1 MSKCRIII
9 NCYIFY
15 KQKGNTM
22 QKDSNFN
29 LIRERRKLKNISQS
43 ELGRIIGSQAMVSRI
58 ESGQI
63 LPNLQTIHLIC
74 KALDLTIEEYF
85 YMYSKVGTDITDFR
99 NDLNEK
105 YTSTDMTTLKQ
116 RYLKI
121 KESSTLTPKNKHHLL
136 MIQATIY
143 HVTFKMATEAD
154 QASLLNYFDKIMR
167 WQLYDIYLL
176 ECTLNMLHTEKIKP
190 CISDILTQY
199 MAQENK
205 SISHEIVATLM
216 LKYLESSIVQK
227 KDVITEWILSK
238 LSHLKIRE
246 NSNFDLWLLFLTAL
260 YKQDTDKIDRAY
272 VVTDYLND
280 PCLKKKFNRI
290 QSAYTKNLIN

>member
-1 MSKCRIII
+1 MPKCRIII

-15 KQKGNTM
+15 KRKGNTM

-116 RYLKI
+116 R
-121 KESSTLTPKNKHHLL
+121 
-136 MIQATIY
+136 
-143 HVTFKMATEAD
+143 
-154 QASLLNYFDKIMR
+154 
-167 WQLYDIYLL
+167 
-176 ECTLNMLHTEKIKP
+176 
-190 CISDILTQY
+190 
-199 MAQENK
+199 
-205 SISHEIVATLM
+205 
-216 LKYLESSIVQK
+216 
-227 KDVITEWILSK
+227 
-238 LSHLKIRE
+238 
-246 NSNFDLWLLFLTAL
+246 
-260 YKQDTDKIDRAY
+260 
-272 VVTDYLND
+272 
-280 PCLKKKFNRI
+280 
-290 QSAYTKNLIN
+290 